1 MKTRHGIVV
10 ATLIASLALTGPAL
24 ASGGKGQAA
33 QKQTRSTVQKQQR
46 HQYGSGTQSR
56 IQQDTQAKKGNT
68 YGPGNGT
75 GNQGSGPKDGTGY
88 GAPIN
93 R

>member
-56 IQQDTQAKKGNT
+56 IQQDTQDQDQK
-68 YGPGNGT
+68 T
-75 GNQGSGPKDGTGY
+75 GLASEHRSIGSRSCDWQRQG
-88 GAPIN
+88 
-93 R
+93 